1 MGLIPIF
8 LVYLK
13 MHVGIQASGHLDI
26 LSTPSPMTLLSQ
38 ITSHFKSSLAHQVQ
52 TQLSTNLKAQNL
64 KFQAEINQ
72 FKQDAKIVSEIFLR
86 NEAQMS
92 VDEIDVKSLQ
102 GAYTDTL
109 VQLEEANE
117 RIKRM
122 KGEMEVLKK
131 EVASSSASSTS
142 TPISPENRMVDQ
154 LKRIFEEF
162 YSNKDEQ
169 LVDTGFFWRFF
180 FVRNHHT

>member
-1 MGLIPIF
+1 
-8 LVYLK
+8 
-13 MHVGIQASGHLDI
+13 
-26 LSTPSPMTLLSQ
+26 MTLLSQ
-38 ITSHFKSSLAHQVQ
+38 ITTHFKSSLAHQVQ

-131 EVASSSASSTS
+131 EVASSSTPSTS
-142 TPISPENRMVDQ
+142 TTTPTSPENRMVDE

-169 LVDTGFFWRFF
+169 LVDTGFFLEVF